1 MQGGMKQL
9 ELERDKD
16 LFFPNC
22 CASPWVPSHYLRNH
36 NRITLGKA
44 CVTGD
49 VGVMVYPTDEM
60 ARRCQMYGRWTFC
73 LGETCSDELLV
84 AWLLQVQRILLDT
97 CKQDELDSPQVKA
110 THDS

>member
-16 LFFPNC
+16 LFFPNRY
-22 CASPWVPSHYLRNH
+22 ASPRVLSHYLRNH
-36 NRITLGKA
+36 NRIAPGKA
-44 CVTGD
+44 CATGD
-49 VGVMVYPTDEM
+49 AGVMAYPTDEM
-60 ARRCQMYGRWTFC
+60 ARRYQMYGRRTFC

-97 CKQDELDSPQVKA
+97 CKQDELGLP
-110 THDS
+110 